1 MKNKIFLQF
10 SIFFIFFVIASIF
23 FKTYFSTKNNNITL
37 IKKNYEKIDNQDADK
52 SNLIHNIK
60 YVSQDSKGN
69 SYIILS
75 NHGEVDT
82 KNPELILMKKVTA
95 TINFKDSSPIN
106 IYADNA
112 LYSNFNNN
120 TNFYGNVLVTYVDN
134 VIESEKMD
142 LFFEKNFA
150 TISNNV
156 IYKNLNTQLEADKV
170 EIDLITKNSKIF
182 MEDKSKKIRIISLN

>member
-1 MKNKIFLQF
+1 
-10 SIFFIFFVIASIF
+10 
-23 FKTYFSTKNNNITL
+23 
-37 IKKNYEKIDNQDADK
+37 
-52 SNLIHNIK
+52 
-60 YVSQDSKGN
+60 
-69 SYIILS
+69 
-75 NHGEVDT
+75 
-82 KNPELILMKKVTA
+82 MKKVTA

>member
-1 MKNKIFLQF
+1 MNKKIFLQLF
-10 SIFFIFFVIASIF
+10 LFLIIIIGSLFFLKKYFFIDD
-23 FKTYFSTKNNNITL
+23 KNTILNEAL
-37 IKKNYEKIDNQDADK
+37 KNEKSYSSSEE
-52 SNLIHNIK
+52 SNLIHNIE
-60 YVSQDSKGN
+60 YVSQDSRGN

-75 NHGEVDT
+75 NHGQVDT

-106 IYADNA
+106 IFADNA
-112 LYSNFNNN
+112 LYNNSNNN
-120 TNFYGNVLVTYVDN
+120 TNFYENVLVTYVDN
-134 VIESEKMD
+134 VIKSEKMD
-142 LFFEKNFA
+142 LLFEKNFA
-150 TISNNV
+150 TISKNV

>member
-1 MKNKIFLQF
+1 MKNKILLQL
-10 SIFFIFFVIASIF
+10 SIFLIFFVIASIF
-23 FKTYFSTKNNNITL
+23 FKTYFSPKKDNIAL
-37 IKKNYEKIDNQDADK
+37 IKKNYEKLDNQDADE
-52 SNLIHNIK
+52 SNLIHNIE
-60 YVSQDSKGN
+60 YVSQDSRGN

-75 NHGEVDT
+75 SHGKVDA

-112 LYSNFNNN
+112 LYNNSNNN
-120 TNFYGNVLVTYVDN
+120 TNFYENVLVTYVDN

-142 LFFEKNFA
+142 LFFEKSFA
-150 TISNNV
+150 TISSNV

-182 MEDKSKKIRIISLN
+182 KEDKSKKIRVISLN